1 MLFLGELENAQS
13 TLQRCLELDPTSVDA
28 HLLMSQ
34 IYLAQGN
41 FSMCS
46 HCLELGV
53 SHNFQV
59 GVSWVLSPTQY
70 PKAHLA
76 VAPTC
81 LGRDALRATRIPQ
94 TPLLARRQGQAQWA
108 PGASSTLGTGSSSN
122 GGDLEPHTLLRPPR
136 SETTPST
143 TSSRPGPSTRP
154 GTIQKP

>member
-94 TPLLARRQGQAQWA
+94 TPLRARRQGQAQWA
-108 PGASSTLGTGSSSN
+108 PGASSTRGAGSSSS
-122 GGDLEPHTLLRPPR
+122 GGDLEPHTLLRPSR

>member
-70 PKAHLA
+70 PKAPLA

-81 LGRDALRATRIPQ
+81 HGREALRASCIPQ
-94 TPLLARRQGQAQWA
+94 TLLLARRQGQAQWD
-108 PGASSTLGTGSSSN
+108 PGALSTLGAGCRKQQQQ
-122 GGDLEPHTLLRPPR
+122 G
-136 SETTPST
+136 
-143 TSSRPGPSTRP
+143 
-154 GTIQKP
+154 

>member
-94 TPLLARRQGQAQWA
+94 TPLRARRQGQAQWA
-108 PGASSTLGTGSSSN
+108 PGASSTLGAGSSSS
-122 GGDLEPHTLLRPPR
+122 GGDLEPHTLLRPSR